1 MGYEILQVKGWHG
14 YKNCLEK
21 MFRGII
27 MQAWT
32 RSFFAYMRVCN
43 NSVRISL
50 PMDTLDVST
59 LKFVSSSYCPHARHI
74 IVDYQIVEKETKE
87 AASPYVKISEGVDH
101 KILE

>member
-1 MGYEILQVKGWHG
+1 
-14 YKNCLEK
+14 
-21 MFRGII
+21 
-27 MQAWT
+27 
-32 RSFFAYMRVCN
+32 
-43 NSVRISL
+43 
-50 PMDTLDVST
+50 MDTLDVST